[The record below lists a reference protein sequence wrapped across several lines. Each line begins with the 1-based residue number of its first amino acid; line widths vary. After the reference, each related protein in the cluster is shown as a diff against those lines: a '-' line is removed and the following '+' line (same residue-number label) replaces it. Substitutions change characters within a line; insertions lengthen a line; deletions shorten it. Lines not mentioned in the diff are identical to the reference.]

1 MKLYKRG
8 QRTWMNRDKLFQR
21 LRQRSRNPE
30 EEFKDKYLDKLK
42 IFYFVNCK
50 YFNCVTLKRAVSV
63 ILSYP
68 PCKDSKVRFTTVP
81 LKPLFDQL
89 YGRYCRFSRFI
100 TIQF

>member
-8 QRTWMNRDKLFQR
+8 QRTWLNRNKLFQR

-30 EEFKDKYLDKLK
+30 EEFYDKYQDKLK
-42 IFYFVNCK
+42 ILYIVNCK

-63 ILSYP
+63 IVSNP

-81 LKPLFDQL
+81 LKTLSDQL
-89 YGRYCRFSRFI
+89 YGRYCRFSRF
-100 TIQF
+100 